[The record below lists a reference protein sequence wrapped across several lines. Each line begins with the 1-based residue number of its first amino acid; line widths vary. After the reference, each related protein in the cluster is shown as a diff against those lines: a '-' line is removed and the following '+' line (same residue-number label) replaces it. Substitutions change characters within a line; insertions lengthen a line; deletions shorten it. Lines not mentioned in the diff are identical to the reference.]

1 MARRRHRRPGLTAC
15 AAAWVRRIPGAPNDW
30 DKLGLRP
37 GYGRGDVNRAYR
49 TLAVMLHPDKNDS
62 AEAAEAFKLL
72 STVRNN
78 LLKMFA
84 PPRP

>member
-1 MARRRHRRPGLTAC
+1 
-15 AAAWVRRIPGAPNDW
+15 
-30 DKLGLRP
+30 
-37 GYGRGDVNRAYR
+37 
-49 TLAVMLHPDKNDS
+49 MLHPDKNDS